1 MDYTTYIKPELLAL
15 VPALY
20 FFAQMMKSS
29 FKLDPHKIPLAIGI
43 ASVVLSS
50 IWVLAVSDIAHYKDA
65 LMAVFI
71 AIVQGLL
78 CAGATVYAHQLYK
91 QNIKPDVPDK
101 SGGSENTDAK
111 KEMARTE

>member
-15 VPALY
+15 IPALN
-20 FFAQMMKSS
+20 FLAQVMKSS

-43 ASVVLSS
+43 AGVVLSS
-50 IWVLAVSDIAHYKDA
+50 IWVLAVSDIAHYQDA

-78 CAGATVYAHQLYK
+78 CAGAAVYVYQIYK
-91 QNIKPDVPDK
+91 QSIKGEPKEEGEDK
-101 SGGSENTDAK
+101 VSKT
-111 KEMARTE
+111 